1 MSAVVTSQRC
11 ANCDVAVGEGQRF
24 CGHCGQRM
32 VRGRLT
38 LREVG
43 HDLVH
48 AITHA
53 DHSIFSLIKELTLR
67 PGVVAS
73 EYVAGKR
80 KKYFGPFAFLFIL
93 VGLASF
99 VTLLSGVE
107 WFAPVPGDNPARQFL
122 QQHFNLVVLIQA
134 PVLALLCQMLFWSRR
149 LHFAEHLVLSAYTS
163 GYRCLLLVFIATP
176 LLAALGGKQ
185 THPGAITAY
194 FAIWLVYFGFAAV
207 QFYGGNRWLTACKAV
222 LAALLTQAV
231 TFLFVF
237 IVIWLFARFSR

>member
-1 MSAVVTSQRC
+1 MNTAVTLKAC
-11 ANCDVAVGEGQRF
+11 ANCGAAIGEAQRF
-24 CGHCGQRM
+24 CGQCGQRATH
-32 VRGRLT
+32 GRLT

-67 PGVVAS
+67 PGLVAR

-99 VTLLSGVE
+99 VTLVAGVE
-107 WFAPVPGDNPARQFL
+107 WFTPVPGDNPARQFL

-134 PVLALLCQMLFWSRR
+134 PVLALVCQGLFWSRR
-149 LHFAEHLVLSAYTS
+149 LHFAEHLVLAAYTS
-163 GYRCLLLVFIATP
+163 GFRCLLLVFIATP
-176 LLAALGGKQ
+176 LLAFLGGRQ

-194 FAIWLVYFGFAAV
+194 FLIWLVYFSVAAI
-207 QFYGGNRWLTACKAV
+207 QFHGGNKWLTACKAV
-222 LAALLTQAV
+222 IAALLTQACS
-231 TFLFVF
+231 FLFVF
-237 IVIWLFARFSR
+237 IVIWLFARFAN

>member
-1 MSAVVTSQRC
+1 MNSAVIKQHC
-11 ANCDVAVGEGQRF
+11 ANCDGAMSDTQRF
-24 CGHCGQRM
+24 CGHCGQRAIH
-32 VRGRLT
+32 GRLT

-67 PGVVAS
+67 PGHVAR

-107 WFAPVPGDNPARQFL
+107 WFAPVPGDNPARRFL

-134 PVLALLCQMLFWSRR
+134 PVLALICQALFWSRR

-163 GYRCLLLVFIATP
+163 GFRCLLLVLIATP

-194 FAIWLVYFGFAAV
+194 FVIWLVYFSIAAV
-207 QFYGGNRWLTACKAV
+207 QFYGGNKWWTSCKAV
-222 LAALLTQAV
+222 LAAILTQACS
-231 TFLFVF
+231 FLFVF
-237 IVIWLFARFSR
+237 IVIWLFAQFPN